1 MWYEFKQSIL
11 NKACIQKYMETH
23 TKTHRGTLGW
33 VLKVQLVFQIV
44 SWTPFSAP
52 DLLITMLHL
61 APNIKAFRHMN
72 LCESWLHTYQNC
84 FFFLT
89 KCHFNGATCLVGSS
103 YGYLTISLVWTQ
115 LSTQLISLPH
125 GNLHRFSFQFLLWE
139 FHLCAIITINK

>member
-84 FFFLT
+84 FFFWQ
-89 KCHFNGATCLVGSS
+89 NV
-103 YGYLTISLVWTQ
+103 ISMELLVWWVHHMAIWQFPLFGLNYPPSWFPCHMVICTDFHF
-115 LSTQLISLPH
+115 SSCC
-125 GNLHRFSFQFLLWE
+125 GNFICVL
-139 FHLCAIITINK
+139 